1 MTRPQRPR
9 ITPIAGPILGEFLI
23 GISVAMVTLWMASRI
38 SDAAAGAFGM
48 SQQVLESLFVL
59 FRVLALG
66 VGVTI
71 TQSLG
76 GRRADAARRTA
87 LVGFGACAWVGVVA
101 ALWLLFFGD
110 WTLAALN
117 APPEVAA
124 LGGPYLRLLAVAA
137 LLEAYNLVMASI
149 LRAHLHARDTLFV
162 MLAMHA
168 AHLALA
174 MPLMLGVGDWDG
186 LGLAGNA
193 LALTV
198 SRALGLALH
207 LGLWRQRMALVPTQD
222 DWWRCP
228 ARALMPVLRI
238 GIPGASLDMAY
249 RLAFMMSL
257 SSAAKLGVAAL
268 ATQAYVL
275 QTLRY
280 VLLISLAIGWACEI
294 MVGHLVGSGK
304 FRAAHLL
311 VRKGLRNGLLA
322 SGAMALAAAIS
333 APWLMRIFTRDPA
346 VIEAAQ
352 TLLWISFALETGRVG
367 NLVVLGAL
375 RSTGDVILPTA
386 VAIASIVLVLG
397 FGSIVLGQHYG
408 LVGIWI
414 AYAAD
419 EWIRSGLM
427 RWRWET
433 HGWVSHARAIQQRLR
448 SPGVESRF

>member
-1 MTRPQRPR
+1 MARPQRPR
-9 ITPIAGPILGEFLI
+9 LTPIAGPILGEFLV
-23 GISVAMVTLWMASRI
+23 GISVAMVTLWMASQI
-38 SDAAAGAFGM
+38 SDAAAGTFGM

-76 GRRADAARRTA
+76 GRRAEAARRTA
-87 LVGFGACAWVGVVA
+87 LVGLGGCTWVGTVA
-101 ALWLLFFGD
+101 ALWLLFCGD
-110 WTLAALN
+110 WTLAVLN
-117 APPEVAA
+117 APPAVAA
-124 LGGPYLRLLAVAA
+124 LGGQYLPLLAVAA

-149 LRAHLHARDTLFV
+149 LRAHLHGRDTLLV
-162 MLAMHA
+162 MFLMHA
-168 AHLALA
+168 THLALA
-174 MPLMLGVGDWDG
+174 FPLMLGVGDWEG

-193 LALTV
+193 MALTV
-198 SRALGLALH
+198 SRATGLALH
-207 LGLWRQRMALVPTQD
+207 LWLWRKRMNLVPGSH

-228 ARALMPVLRI
+228 ARVLIPVLRI

-311 VRKGLRNGLLA
+311 VRKGLRNGMLA
-322 SGAMALAAAIS
+322 SGAMALLAALC
-333 APWLMRIFTRDPA
+333 APWIMRIFTRDPA
-346 VIEAAQ
+346 VIQAAQ

-375 RSTGDVILPTA
+375 RSTGDVILPTSF
-386 VAIASIVLVLG
+386 AIASIVLVLG
-397 FGSIVLGQHYG
+397 FGSIVLGQLYG

-419 EWIRSGLM
+419 EWIRSALM

-433 HGWVSHARAIQQRLR
+433 HGWVSHAREIHQRLR